1 MCRPRRETDD
11 EQRLS
16 IESAAPRDGVLIS
29 GAGSQRLD
37 HLDCTLLG
45 RFAPTRTCYSAPN
58 VCSSQ
63 PELCGRGRRPLHCGI
78 SAPSMTALGHNRTK
92 RHLGLCPL
100 IPRKRTCGVVAMLLA
115 HRFWTLAGAE
125 GGLQTAA
132 FFERGTGPGPRRRAG
147 ADFRKAL
154 KCVLSRYGLKFYK
167 TGLQASGPATEASF
181 RAIQVRPKDLPA
193 FLRAAWACGKP
204 SSLAPVAPPPSTPSR
219 SATCSTCSSA
229 HNTTCP
235 KRRAS
240 RASIATTSAA

>member
-1 MCRPRRETDD
+1 M
-11 EQRLS
+11 S
-16 IESAAPRDGVLIS
+16 
-29 GAGSQRLD
+29 
-37 HLDCTLLG
+37 
-45 RFAPTRTCYSAPN
+45 
-58 VCSSQ
+58 
-63 PELCGRGRRPLHCGI
+63 
-78 SAPSMTALGHNRTK
+78 ALGHNRTK

-181 RAIQVRPKDLPA
+181 RTIQVRPKDLPA

-204 SSLAPVAPPPSTPSR
+204 NSLAPVAPPPSTPSR

-235 KRRAS
+235 KPRAS
-240 RASIATTSAA
+240 RASNYLYRMMKKHGIARKE